1 MYFTILNFIYLL
13 SIVIWIGMI
22 FFTTF
27 FAAPSVFKV
36 LPRETAGEVMGS
48 IFPKY
53 WIVGYVS
60 SVAALASTILISRA
74 LGFYP
79 GERLTILIIMTVLSF
94 FSGFVIGRKARA
106 IKAQMKRAGE
116 GEEKAALRKS
126 FGKIHGVSAAVN
138 LLILFLGVL
147 LIFIMAR
154 SGGF

>member
-36 LPRETAGEVMGS
+36 LAREQAGEVMGS

-53 WIVGYVS
+53 WIVGYVT
-60 SVAALASTILISRA
+60 SVVALGSTILISRA

-94 FSGFVIGRKARA
+94 FSGLVIGRRARA
-106 IKAQMKRAGE
+106 IKAQMKLVD
-116 GEEKAALRKS
+116 GEEKTALRKS
-126 FGKIHGVSAAVN
+126 FAKVHGVSSVIN
-138 LLILFLGVL
+138 LLILFLGFL